1 MSLQSEAQ
9 ARLEIDQLLE
19 ESGWSVSDAFRFLCC
34 ILLRVVSTI
43 KTFAI
48 GMTFTGSLN
57 GLMAAARVFGAGVLL
72 TMTQG
77 LTAQAQVST
86 EANGV
91 QIDGPPPPVAPA
103 VISRDDEGGAT
114 IRAVRVTEPIR
125 IRRQQ
130 CVRGWPRVGLR
141 AGGRM
146 GCQ

>member
-1 MSLQSEAQ
+1 MRGEIGRCQWRALSASPKMSLQSEAQ

-19 ESGWSVSDAFRFLCC
+19 ESGWSVSDAFRFHCC

-86 EANGV
+86 EANC
-91 QIDGPPPPVAPA
+91 
-103 VISRDDEGGAT
+103 GAT
-114 IRAVRVTEPIR
+114 RAPTTQKARAFEWHGGHRGRDRRPSEPI
-125 IRRQQ
+125 
-130 CVRGWPRVGLR
+130 
-141 AGGRM
+141 
-146 GCQ
+146 